1 MWSVKVKQIIIITY
15 RVKLP
20 SADRLRQR
28 VFYLI
33 HEITLDSGRHMIG
46 LVVSTLDSGSRGP
59 VRALA

>member
-33 HEITLDSGRHMIG
+33 HEITLDSGRHMIQGATKVLSDSPG
-46 LVVSTLDSGSRGP
+46 LVE
-59 VRALA
+59 